1 MREIFSCDDV
11 MMSAFLEAESQQQ
24 ILKRHQLIVGK
35 GQDEAVADSKKKS
48 RPKSDFNLGK
58 AGIPITGAF
67 WTKNL
72 DKVFFYGQEEFMA
85 DAVDAPC
92 DVSNAVLF
100 KGVSLTFEQMQE
112 WACIRSYQLVR
123 SDAITIVIVIA
134 QVIVWSGAEVA
145 VTVWKMAVRVHI
157 ETVQPAIQQ
166 VHHEIPWRSR
176 VKHSTMMLWAEKVQ
190 EVRRSVARSNGFDRK
205 RWPRRWDLERA
216 DERISQSRW

>member
-1 MREIFSCDDV
+1 MRVDV
-11 MMSAFLEAESQQQ
+11 VGVGGHTSRTIAICFFPRPVTFAHFHAVNKKAYEPSGTDLVWNVKPRSTGEKLPYLCVHAD
-24 ILKRHQLIVGK
+24 IV
-35 GQDEAVADSKKKS
+35 
-48 RPKSDFNLGK
+48 
-58 AGIPITGAF
+58 AGTNI
-67 WTKNL
+67 
-72 DKVFFYGQEEFMA
+72 
-85 DAVDAPC
+85 
-92 DVSNAVLF
+92 
-100 KGVSLTFEQMQE
+100 
-112 WACIRSYQLVR
+112 R
-123 SDAITIVIVIA
+123 SDAITIVIVTT

-216 DERISQSRW
+216 LVSK